1 MQPHNP
7 GWLRRSRLSQR
18 RHRRPRRRIGL
29 AALFGTAV
37 HQFVTGLAQALH
49 GTQNLAV
56 AVRFGGVIK
65 QQFGD
70 TFVASVRNRAPG
82 GGPGEQALLDF
93 DALRTRPESSVARNA
108 ADIGTGATR
117 RRATHVVLP
126 LVDAS
131 GFHAELRGTE
141 GGGVATMATANDDD
155 LKLVIHGL
163 KVLSD

>member
-1 MQPHNP
+1 
-7 GWLRRSRLSQR
+7 LRRSRLDQR
-18 RHRRPRRRIGL
+18 RHRRPQRRIGL

-82 GGPGEQALLDF
+82 AHLDVTAPCKGACQTRLGLIQVKGE
-93 DALRTRPESSVARNA
+93 R
-108 ADIGTGATR
+108 GR
-117 RRATHVVLP
+117 RFV
-126 LVDAS
+126 
-131 GFHAELRGTE
+131 
-141 GGGVATMATANDDD
+141 N
-155 LKLVIHGL
+155 
-163 KVLSD
+163 